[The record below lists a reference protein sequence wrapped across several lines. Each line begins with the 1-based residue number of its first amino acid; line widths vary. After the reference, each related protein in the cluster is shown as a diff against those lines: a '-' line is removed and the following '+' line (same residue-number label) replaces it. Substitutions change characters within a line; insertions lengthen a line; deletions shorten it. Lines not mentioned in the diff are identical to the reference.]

1 MTAREFFYL
10 TANMREAQKNYFS
23 THDRRAFLAA
33 RALENDVDREIGRVK
48 TILGSENQVSRSE
61 TNS

>member
-1 MTAREFFYL
+1 MTAKEFFYL

-33 RALENDVDREIGRVK
+33 RALENEVDKEIRRVK
-48 TILGSENQVSRSE
+48 DCLNNHTV
-61 TNS
+61 

>member
-33 RALENDVDREIGRVK
+33 RALENEVDREISRVK
-48 TILGSENQVSRSE
+48 AILESQHSI
-61 TNS
+61 TQCM

>member
-33 RALENDVDREIGRVK
+33 RALENEVDKEIKRVK
-48 TILGSENQVSRSE
+48 AIVEYEPTTTVL
-61 TNS
+61 

>member
-1 MTAREFFYL
+1 MTPREFFYL

-33 RALENDVDREIGRVK
+33 RALENEVDKEIKRVK
-48 TILGSENQVSRSE
+48 AIVENESTATVMV
-61 TNS
+61 